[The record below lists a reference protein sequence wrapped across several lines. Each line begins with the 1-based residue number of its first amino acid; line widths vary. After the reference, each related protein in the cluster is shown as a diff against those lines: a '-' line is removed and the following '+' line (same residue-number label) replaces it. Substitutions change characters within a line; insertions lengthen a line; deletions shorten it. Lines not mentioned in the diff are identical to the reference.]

1 MKHFYSL
8 LFFAATALTTQA
20 AETIYECPL
29 NTQEQA
35 DEWTVINSNNDS
47 NDQGVEYTWA
57 FDKYFGVMGC
67 STVNPD
73 MAADDWLISPAIDVE
88 EGMYMLTFEFRG
100 SSSGEK
106 MDVFYGETPTASGMD
121 NLLLDLNSEEGSFI
135 TQTKMFSINESGKI
149 HIGFHAKSDAWSYQ
163 VAIRNVKLATS
174 EGKDLQAVEVN
185 TAKSGYNL
193 GTAPVK
199 LTIYNNGAADASNFQ
214 VAYKINDNA
223 AVTESVTATVK
234 AGDTYEHTFAQQADF
249 SATGSY
255 AIKAWTALE
264 GDELPGNDNCE
275 TSLQHCDI
283 SEVPYSTSFEAGEN
297 IADIIFLD
305 LNDDPADEENGE
317 WGIVKDDGWF
327 SNFARTGENSLCYFY
342 SSDHPGDDWA
352 FMPAMHLTPGYYAV
366 KFWYSG
372 MDGYPEK
379 MKLSYGELAEGQQT
393 PTPESMTQVVVDYP
407 EVANSTYTESANVI
421 HIEKEGDY
429 IFGFYCYSDAS
440 QNILAVDDFSVT
452 SIENEESD
460 LSVSLVSPTADY
472 FVKGSSSSQIAYS
485 VVNNGIETM
494 TSTTVNVT
502 IDGETVATDEIETIA
517 AQETKQFITPDVLS
531 DIATG
536 MHTLR
541 IELSNSDDQVASNNV
556 AELTF
561 KVVENAVVIYDF
573 ETDEELDYGEKPAL
587 PEGFIFKVEDS
598 GTVNSGISD
607 EFPNNEAWNYIEI
620 NTHELYGDWMFGA
633 ASWLDGTER
642 ADRWCIFPKVKVT
655 GENADAVWASNSADP
670 DFPET
675 YEVLVSST
683 GTETA
688 DFEKLLTV
696 ENDANQPGLHG
707 VDLSKYDGKEIY
719 LAIRLVTADGY
730 FLTID
735 NVGFYGNVSLAQGGI
750 SSIAD
755 NNWKVTV
762 SSEELTCTADNVS
775 NIAVYDMSGRF
786 VAGSDTET
794 VNISG
799 LQKGIYIASI
809 TADGS
814 TLQYKFA
821 K

>member
-1 MKHFYSL
+1 MKLFYTI
-8 LFFAATALTTQA
+8 LFLTASAITAQ
-20 AETIYECPL
+20 AETVFESPL
-29 NTQEQA
+29 STKEQA
-35 DEWTVINSNNDS
+35 DDWTVVNSNNDGDS
-47 NDQGVEYTWA
+47 YTWK
-57 FDKYFGVMGC
+57 FDDYFGIMGC
-67 STVNPD
+67 STTNPD
-73 MAADDWLISPAIDVE
+73 LAADDWLISPAITVE
-88 EGMYMLTFEFRG
+88 QGMYMLTFEYRG
-100 SSSGEK
+100 STDGDK
-106 MDVFYGETPTASGMD
+106 LDVFYGNAPTAEAMD
-121 NLLLDLNSEEGSFI
+121 NMLLDLGTTSGNFV
-135 TQTKMFSINESGKI
+135 TYTKMFTVGSAGEI
-149 HIGFHAKSDAWSYQ
+149 HLGFHAKSDAWSYQ
-163 VAIRNVKLATS
+163 VAIRNVKLSTS
-174 EGKDLQAVEVN
+174 EGKDLQAVEVS
-185 TAKSGYNL
+185 TSTSGYNL

-199 LTIYNNGAADASNFQ
+199 LTIYNNGVADASNFQ
-214 VAYKINDNA
+214 VGYQINKNE
-223 AVTESVTATVK
+223 AVTETVAATVK
-234 AGDTYEHTFAQQADF
+234 AGESYEYTFTTQADL
-249 SATGSY
+249 SQPGTY
-255 AIKAWTALE
+255 DIKAWTALE
-264 GDELPGNDNCE
+264 GDELANNNECS
-275 TSLQHCDI
+275 TSVQHCKI
-283 SEVPYSTSFEAGEN
+283 SAVPYSTSFEPEDN
-297 IADIIFLD
+297 TADIIFLD
-305 LNDDPADEENGE
+305 LNEDPADDKNGD
-317 WGIVKDDGWF
+317 WGINTDDGWF
-327 SNFARTGENSLCYFY
+327 SNFARTGSNSLCYFY
-342 SSDHPGDDWA
+342 SKNHPGDDWA
-352 FMPAMHLTPGYYAV
+352 FMPAVHMTPGYYAV

-372 MDGYPEK
+372 MDGYAEK
-379 MKLSYGELAEGQQT
+379 MKLYYGELTEGQQS
-393 PTPESMTQVVVDYP
+393 PTPESMTQTVVDLPNIDTSSY
-407 EVANSTYTESANVI
+407 VESANVI

-429 IFGFYCYSDAS
+429 IFGFYCYSDAN
-440 QNILAVDDFSVT
+440 QNTLAVDDFSIT
-452 SIENEESD
+452 PIENIESD
-460 LSVSLVSPTADY
+460 LAVSLIFPTTDY
-472 FVKGSSSSQIAYS
+472 LIKGTSSTQIAFS
-485 VVNNGIETM
+485 ITNNGIEAMENTAI
-494 TSTTVNVT
+494 TVS
-502 IDGETVATDEIETIA
+502 IDGNQVSTDNIATIA
-517 AQETKQFITPDVLS
+517 AQETKQFLTPEVLADLES
-531 DIATG
+531 G
-536 MHTLR
+536 NHTLKVE
-541 IELSNSDDQVASNNV
+541 IINAGDQVASNN
-556 AELTF
+556 AADLEF
-561 KVVENAVVIYDF
+561 KLVENATVIYDF
-573 ETDEELDYGEKPAL
+573 ETDEELEYGEKPAL
-587 PEGFIFKVEDS
+587 PEGFIFKTEDG

>member
-1 MKHFYSL
+1 MKLFYTI
-8 LFFAATALTTQA
+8 LFLTASAITAQ
-20 AETIYECPL
+20 AETVFESPL
-29 NTQEQA
+29 STKEQA
-35 DEWTVINSNNDS
+35 DDWTVVNSNNDGDS
-47 NDQGVEYTWA
+47 YTWK
-57 FDKYFGVMGC
+57 FDDYFGIMGC
-67 STVNPD
+67 STTNPD
-73 MAADDWLISPAIDVE
+73 LAADDWLISPAITVE
-88 EGMYMLTFEFRG
+88 QGMYMLTFEYRG
-100 SSSGEK
+100 STDGDK
-106 MDVFYGETPTASGMD
+106 LDVFYGNAPTAEAMD
-121 NLLLDLNSEEGSFI
+121 NMLLDLGTTSGNFV
-135 TQTKMFSINESGKI
+135 TYTKMFTVGSAGEI
-149 HIGFHAKSDAWSYQ
+149 HLGFHAKSDAWSYQ
-163 VAIRNVKLATS
+163 VAIRNVKLSTS
-174 EGKDLQAVEVN
+174 EGKDLQAVEVS
-185 TAKSGYNL
+185 TSTSGYNL

-199 LTIYNNGAADASNFQ
+199 LTIYNNGVADASNFQ
-214 VAYKINDNA
+214 VGYQINKNE
-223 AVTESVTATVK
+223 AVTETVAATVK
-234 AGDTYEHTFAQQADF
+234 AGESYEYTFTTQADL
-249 SATGSY
+249 SQPGTY
-255 AIKAWTALE
+255 DIKAWTALE
-264 GDELPGNDNCE
+264 GDELANNNECS
-275 TSLQHCDI
+275 TSVQHCKI
-283 SEVPYSTSFEAGEN
+283 SAVPYSTSFEPEDN
-297 IADIIFLD
+297 TADIIFLD
-305 LNDDPADEENGE
+305 LNEDPADDKNGD
-317 WGIVKDDGWF
+317 WGINTDDGWF
-327 SNFARTGENSLCYFY
+327 SNFARTGSNSLCYFY
-342 SSDHPGDDWA
+342 SKNHPGDDWA
-352 FMPAMHLTPGYYAV
+352 FMPAVHMTPGYYAV

-372 MDGYPEK
+372 MDRYAEK
-379 MKLSYGELAEGQQT
+379 MKLYYGELTEGQQS
-393 PTPESMTQVVVDYP
+393 PTPESMTQTVVDLPNIDTSSY
-407 EVANSTYTESANVI
+407 VESANVI

-429 IFGFYCYSDAS
+429 IFGFYCYSDAN
-440 QNILAVDDFSVT
+440 QNTLAVDDFSIT
-452 SIENEESD
+452 PIENIESD
-460 LSVSLVSPTADY
+460 LAVSLIFPTTDY
-472 FVKGSSSSQIAYS
+472 LIKGTSSTQIAFS
-485 VVNNGIETM
+485 ITNNGIEAMENTAI
-494 TSTTVNVT
+494 TVS
-502 IDGETVATDEIETIA
+502 IDGNQVSTDNIATIA
-517 AQETKQFITPDVLS
+517 AQETKQFLTPEVLADLES
-531 DIATG
+531 G
-536 MHTLR
+536 NHTLKVE
-541 IELSNSDDQVASNNV
+541 IINAGDQVASNN
-556 AELTF
+556 AADLEF
-561 KVVENAVVIYDF
+561 KLVENATVIYDF
-573 ETDEELDYGEKPAL
+573 ETDEELEYGEKPAL
-587 PEGFIFKVEDS
+587 PEGFIFKTEDG
-598 GTVNSGISD
+598 GTVNSALSSD
-607 EFPNNEAWNYIEI
+607 FPNNEAWNYIAI

-633 ASWLDGTER
+633 ASWLDGAEQ

>member
-1 MKHFYSL
+1 MKLFYTI
-8 LFFAATALTTQA
+8 LFLTASAITAQ
-20 AETIYECPL
+20 AETVFESPL
-29 NTQEQA
+29 STKEQA
-35 DEWTVINSNNDS
+35 DDWTVVNSNNDGDS
-47 NDQGVEYTWA
+47 YTWK
-57 FDKYFGVMGC
+57 FDDYFGIMGC
-67 STVNPD
+67 STTNPD
-73 MAADDWLISPAIDVE
+73 LAADDWLISPAITVE
-88 EGMYMLTFEFRG
+88 QGMYMLTFEYRG
-100 SSSGEK
+100 STDGDK
-106 MDVFYGETPTASGMD
+106 LDVFYGNAPTAEAMD
-121 NLLLDLNSEEGSFI
+121 NMLLDLGTTSGNFV
-135 TQTKMFSINESGKI
+135 TYTKMFTVGSAGEI
-149 HIGFHAKSDAWSYQ
+149 HLGFHAKSDAWSYQ

-352 FMPAMHLTPGYYAV
+352 FMPALHITPGYYSV

-372 MDGYPEK
+372 MQGYPEK
-379 MKLSYGELAEGQQT
+379 MKLCYGELLPGQQA
-393 PTPESMTQVVVDYP
+393 PTPESMTQTVVDYT
-407 EVANSTYTESANVI
+407 EVENETYAESANVI
-421 HIEKEGDY
+421 HIEKEGNY
-429 IFGFYCYSDAS
+429 IFGFFCYSEAN
-440 QNILAVDDFSVT
+440 QNTLAVDDFSVT
-452 SIENEESD
+452 PIENTESD
-460 LSVSLVSPTADY
+460 LAVSLISPTSDY
-472 FVKGSSSSQIAYS
+472 VVRGMSSDQIAYS
-485 VVNNGIETM
+485 VVNNGIEAIAA
-494 TSTTVNVT
+494 TSINIT
-502 IDGETVATDEIETIA
+502 IDGNSVATSSIETIA
-517 AQETKQFITPDVLS
+517 AQETKQFITPEVLAGIS
-531 DIATG
+531 AG
-536 MHTLR
+536 NHTLK
-541 IELSNSDDQVASNNV
+541 IELVNSSDQVASNNV
-556 AELTF
+556 AELSF
-561 KVVENAVVIYDF
+561 KLVEDATVIYDF
-573 ETDEELDYGEKPAL
+573 ETDEELEYGEKPAL
-587 PEGFIFKVEDS
+587 PEGFIFKTEDG
-598 GTVNSGISD
+598 GTVNSALSSD
-607 EFPNNEAWNYIEI
+607 FPNNEAWNYIAI

>member
-1 MKHFYSL
+1 MKLFYTI
-8 LFFAATALTTQA
+8 LFLTASAITAQ
-20 AETIYECPL
+20 AETVFESPL
-29 NTQEQA
+29 STKEQA
-35 DEWTVINSNNDS
+35 DDWTVVNSNNDGDS
-47 NDQGVEYTWA
+47 YTWK
-57 FDKYFGVMGC
+57 FDDYFGIMGC
-67 STVNPD
+67 STTNPD
-73 MAADDWLISPAIDVE
+73 LAADDWLISPAITVE
-88 EGMYMLTFEFRG
+88 QGMYMLTFEYRG
-100 SSSGEK
+100 STDGDK
-106 MDVFYGETPTASGMD
+106 LDVFYGNAPTAEAMD
-121 NLLLDLNSEEGSFI
+121 NMLLDLGTTSGNFV
-135 TQTKMFSINESGKI
+135 TYTKMFTVGSAGEI
-149 HIGFHAKSDAWSYQ
+149 HLGFHAKSDAWSYQ
-163 VAIRNVKLATS
+163 VAIRNVKLSTS
-174 EGKDLQAVEVN
+174 EGKDLQAVEVS
-185 TAKSGYNL
+185 TSTSGYNL

-199 LTIYNNGAADASNFQ
+199 LTIYNNGVADASNFQ
-214 VAYKINDNA
+214 VGYQINKNE
-223 AVTESVTATVK
+223 AVTETVAATVK
-234 AGDTYEHTFAQQADF
+234 AGESYEYTFSTQADF
-249 SATGSY
+249 STAGSY
-255 AIKAWTALE
+255 TVRAWTAID
-264 GDELPGNDNCE
+264 GDELTGNDECSTE
-275 TSLQHCDI
+275 LRHCTI
-283 SEVPYSTSFEAGEN
+283 STAPYSTSFESGEN
-297 IADIIFLD
+297 IDDIIFLD

-317 WGIVKDDGWF
+317 WTINTDSFF
-327 SNFARTGENSLCYFY
+327 SSYSHTGTNSLCYFY
-342 SSDHPGDDWA
+342 SNDNSGDDWA
-352 FMPAMHLTPGYYAV
+352 FMPAIHITPGYYSV
-366 KFWYSG
+366 KFWLAG
-372 MDGYPEK
+372 EDGRSERL
-379 MKLSYGELAEGQQT
+379 KLCYGELESGVQS
-393 PTPESMTQVVVDYP
+393 PTEEMMANTVVDWNLVDFTEYR
-407 EVANSTYTESANVI
+407 ESANVV
-421 HIEKEGDY
+421 HIETEGDY
-429 IFGFYCYSDAS
+429 IFGFYCYSDPD
-440 QNILAVDDFSVT
+440 QNVLTVDDFSIT
-452 SIENEESD
+452 PIDNIESD
-460 LSVSLVSPTADY
+460 LSISLISPTTDY
-472 FVKGSSSSQIAYS
+472 LVKGTSPSQIAYS
-485 VVNNGIETM
+485 ITNNGIEAMENTAI
-494 TSTTVNVT
+494 TVS
-502 IDGETVATDEIETIA
+502 IDGNQVATDNIAAIA
-517 AQETKQFITPDVLS
+517 AQETKQFITPEVLADVS
-531 DIATG
+531 AG
-536 MHTLR
+536 NHTLK
-541 IELSNSDDQVASNNV
+541 IELVNSDDQVASNNV
-556 AELTF
+556 AELSF
-561 KVVENAVVIYDF
+561 KLVEDATIIYDF
-573 ETDEELDYGEKPAL
+573 ETDEELEYGEKPAL
-587 PEGFIFKVEDS
+587 PEGFIFKAEDG

>member
-1 MKHFYSL
+1 MKLFYTI
-8 LFFAATALTTQA
+8 LFLTASAITAQ
-20 AETIYECPL
+20 AETVFESPL
-29 NTQEQA
+29 STKEQA
-35 DEWTVINSNNDS
+35 DDWTVVNSNNDGDS
-47 NDQGVEYTWA
+47 YTWK
-57 FDKYFGVMGC
+57 FDDYFGIMGC
-67 STVNPD
+67 STTNPD
-73 MAADDWLISPAIDVE
+73 LAADDWLISPAITVE
-88 EGMYMLTFEFRG
+88 QGMYMLTFEYRG
-100 SSSGEK
+100 STDGDK
-106 MDVFYGETPTASGMD
+106 LDVFYGNAPTAEAMD
-121 NLLLDLNSEEGSFI
+121 NMLLDLGTTSGNFV
-135 TQTKMFSINESGKI
+135 TYTKMFTVGSAGEI
-149 HIGFHAKSDAWSYQ
+149 HLGFHAKSDAWSYQ
-163 VAIRNVKLATS
+163 VAIRNVKLSTS
-174 EGKDLQAVEVN
+174 EGKDLQAVEVS
-185 TAKSGYNL
+185 TSTSGYNL

-199 LTIYNNGAADASNFQ
+199 LTIYNNGVADASNFQ
-214 VAYKINDNA
+214 VGYQINKNE
-223 AVTESVTATVK
+223 AVTETVAATVK
-234 AGDTYEHTFAQQADF
+234 AGESYEYTFTTQADL
-249 SATGSY
+249 SQPGTY
-255 AIKAWTALE
+255 DIKAWTALE
-264 GDELPGNDNCE
+264 GDELANNNECS
-275 TSLQHCDI
+275 TSVQHCKI
-283 SEVPYSTSFEAGEN
+283 SAVPYSTSFEPEDN
-297 IADIIFLD
+297 TADIIFLD
-305 LNDDPADEENGE
+305 LNEDPADDKNGD
-317 WGIVKDDGWF
+317 WGINTDDGWF
-327 SNFARTGENSLCYFY
+327 SNFARTGSNSLCYFY
-342 SSDHPGDDWA
+342 SKNHPGDDWA
-352 FMPAMHLTPGYYAV
+352 FMPAVHMTPGYYAV

-372 MDGYPEK
+372 MDRYAEK
-379 MKLSYGELAEGQQT
+379 MKLYYGELTEGQQS
-393 PTPESMTQVVVDYP
+393 PTPESMTQTVVDLPNIDTSSY
-407 EVANSTYTESANVI
+407 VESANVI

-429 IFGFYCYSDAS
+429 IFGFYCYSDAN
-440 QNILAVDDFSVT
+440 QNTLAVDDFSIT
-452 SIENEESD
+452 PIENIESD
-460 LSVSLVSPTADY
+460 LAVSLIFPTTDY
-472 FVKGSSSSQIAYS
+472 LIKGTSSTQIAFS
-485 VVNNGIETM
+485 ITNNGIEAMENTAI
-494 TSTTVNVT
+494 TVS
-502 IDGETVATDEIETIA
+502 IDGNQVNTDNIATIA
-517 AQETKQFITPDVLS
+517 AQETKQFLTPEVLADLES
-531 DIATG
+531 G
-536 MHTLR
+536 NHTLKVE
-541 IELSNSDDQVASNNV
+541 IINAGDQVASNN
-556 AELTF
+556 AADLEF
-561 KVVENAVVIYDF
+561 KLVENATVIYDF
-573 ETDEELDYGEKPAL
+573 ETDEELEYGEKPAL
-587 PEGFIFKVEDS
+587 PEGFIFKTEDG
-598 GTVNSGISD
+598 GTVNSALSSD
-607 EFPNNEAWNYIEI
+607 FPNNEAWNYIAI

>member
-1 MKHFYSL
+1 MKLFYTI
-8 LFFAATALTTQA
+8 LFLTASAITAQ
-20 AETIYECPL
+20 AETVFESPL
-29 NTQEQA
+29 STKEQA
-35 DEWTVINSNNDS
+35 DDWTVVNSNNDGDS
-47 NDQGVEYTWA
+47 YTWK
-57 FDKYFGVMGC
+57 FDDYFGIMGC
-67 STVNPD
+67 STTNPD
-73 MAADDWLISPAIDVE
+73 LAADDWLISPAITVE
-88 EGMYMLTFEFRG
+88 QGMYMLTFEYRG
-100 SSSGEK
+100 STDGDK
-106 MDVFYGETPTASGMD
+106 LDVFYGNAPTAEAMD
-121 NLLLDLNSEEGSFI
+121 NMLLDLGTTSGNFV
-135 TQTKMFSINESGKI
+135 TYTKMFTVGSAGEI
-149 HIGFHAKSDAWSYQ
+149 HLGFHAKSDAWSYQ
-163 VAIRNVKLATS
+163 VAIRNVKLSTS
-174 EGKDLQAVEVN
+174 EGKDLQAVEVS
-185 TAKSGYNL
+185 TSTSGYNL

-199 LTIYNNGAADASNFQ
+199 LTIYNNGVADASNFQ
-214 VAYKINDNA
+214 VGYQINKNE
-223 AVTESVTATVK
+223 AVTETVAATVK
-234 AGDTYEHTFAQQADF
+234 AGESYEYTFTTQADL
-249 SATGSY
+249 SQPGTY
-255 AIKAWTALE
+255 DIKAWTALE
-264 GDELPGNDNCE
+264 GDELANNNECS
-275 TSLQHCDI
+275 TSVQHCKI
-283 SEVPYSTSFEAGEN
+283 SAVPYSTSFEPEDN
-297 IADIIFLD
+297 TADIIFLD
-305 LNDDPADEENGE
+305 LNEDPADDKNGD
-317 WGIVKDDGWF
+317 WGITTDDGWF
-327 SNFARTGENSLCYFY
+327 SNFARTGSNSLCYFY
-342 SSDHPGDDWA
+342 SKNHPGDDWA
-352 FMPAMHLTPGYYAV
+352 FMPAVHMTPGYYAV

-372 MDGYPEK
+372 MDGYAEK
-379 MKLSYGELAEGQQT
+379 MKLYYGELTEGQQS
-393 PTPESMTQVVVDYP
+393 PTPESMTQTVVDLPNIDTSSY
-407 EVANSTYTESANVI
+407 VESANVI

-429 IFGFYCYSDAS
+429 IFGFYCYSDAN
-440 QNILAVDDFSVT
+440 QNTLAVDDFSIT
-452 SIENEESD
+452 PIENIESD
-460 LSVSLVSPTADY
+460 LAVSLIFPTTDY
-472 FVKGSSSSQIAYS
+472 LIKGTSSTQIAFS
-485 VVNNGIETM
+485 ITNNGIEAMENTAI
-494 TSTTVNVT
+494 TVS
-502 IDGETVATDEIETIA
+502 IDGNQVSTDNIATIA
-517 AQETKQFITPDVLS
+517 AQETKQFLTPEVLADLES
-531 DIATG
+531 G
-536 MHTLR
+536 NHTLKVE
-541 IELSNSDDQVASNNV
+541 IINAGDQVASNN
-556 AELTF
+556 AADLEF
-561 KVVENAVVIYDF
+561 KLVENATVIYDF
-573 ETDEELDYGEKPAL
+573 ETDEELEYGEKPAL
-587 PEGFIFKVEDS
+587 PEGFIFKTEDG
-598 GTVNSGISD
+598 GTVNSALSSD
-607 EFPNNEAWNYIEI
+607 FPNNEAWNYIAI

-750 SSIAD
+750 SNIAD

>member
-1 MKHFYSL
+1 MKLFYTI
-8 LFFAATALTTQA
+8 LFLTASAITAQ
-20 AETIYECPL
+20 AETVFESPL
-29 NTQEQA
+29 STKEQA
-35 DEWTVINSNNDS
+35 DDWTVVNSNNDGDS
-47 NDQGVEYTWA
+47 YTWK
-57 FDKYFGVMGC
+57 FDDYFGIMGC
-67 STVNPD
+67 STTNPD
-73 MAADDWLISPAIDVE
+73 LAADDWLISPAITVE
-88 EGMYMLTFEFRG
+88 QGMYMLTFEYRG
-100 SSSGEK
+100 STDGDK
-106 MDVFYGETPTASGMD
+106 LDVFYGNAPTAEAMD
-121 NLLLDLNSEEGSFI
+121 NMLLDLGTTSGNFV
-135 TQTKMFSINESGKI
+135 TYTKMFTVGSAGEI
-149 HIGFHAKSDAWSYQ
+149 HLGFHAKSDAWSYQ
-163 VAIRNVKLATS
+163 VAIRNVKLSTS
-174 EGKDLQAVEVN
+174 EGKDLQAVEVS
-185 TAKSGYNL
+185 TSTSGYNL

-199 LTIYNNGAADASNFQ
+199 LTIYNNGVADASNFQ
-214 VAYKINDNA
+214 VGYQINKNE
-223 AVTESVTATVK
+223 AVTETVAATVK
-234 AGDTYEHTFAQQADF
+234 AGESYEYTFTTQADL
-249 SATGSY
+249 SQPGTY
-255 AIKAWTALE
+255 DIKAWTALE
-264 GDELPGNDNCE
+264 GDELANNNECS
-275 TSLQHCDI
+275 TSVQHCKI
-283 SEVPYSTSFEAGEN
+283 SAVPYSTSFEPEDN
-297 IADIIFLD
+297 TADIIFLD
-305 LNDDPADEENGE
+305 LNEDPADDKNGD
-317 WGIVKDDGWF
+317 WGITTDDGWF
-327 SNFARTGENSLCYFY
+327 SNFARTGSNSLCYFY
-342 SSDHPGDDWA
+342 SKNHPGDDWA
-352 FMPAMHLTPGYYAV
+352 FMPAVHMTPGYYAV

-379 MKLSYGELAEGQQT
+379 MKLYYGELTEGQQS
-393 PTPESMTQVVVDYP
+393 PTPESMTHTVVDLPNIDTSSY
-407 EVANSTYTESANVI
+407 VESANVI

-429 IFGFYCYSDAS
+429 IFGFYCYSDAN
-440 QNILAVDDFSVT
+440 QNTLAVDDFSIT
-452 SIENEESD
+452 PIENIESD
-460 LSVSLVSPTADY
+460 LAVSLIFPTTDY
-472 FVKGSSSSQIAYS
+472 LIKGTSSTQIAFS
-485 VVNNGIETM
+485 ITNNGIEAMENTAI
-494 TSTTVNVT
+494 TVS
-502 IDGETVATDEIETIA
+502 IDGNQVSTDNIATIA
-517 AQETKQFITPDVLS
+517 AQETKQFLTPEVLADLES
-531 DIATG
+531 G
-536 MHTLR
+536 NHTLKVE
-541 IELSNSDDQVASNNV
+541 IINAGDQVASNN
-556 AELTF
+556 AADLEF
-561 KVVENAVVIYDF
+561 KLVENATVIYDF
-573 ETDEELDYGEKPAL
+573 ETDEELEYGEKPAL
-587 PEGFIFKVEDS
+587 PEGFIFKTEDG
-598 GTVNSGISD
+598 GTVNSALSSD
-607 EFPNNEAWNYIEI
+607 FPNNEAWNYIAI

>member
-35 DEWTVINSNNDS
+35 DEWTVINSNNDR

-57 FDKYFGVMGC
+57 FDTYFGIMGC
-67 STVNPD
+67 STTNPD

-88 EGMYMLTFEFRG
+88 EGMYMLTFDYRG
-100 SSSGEK
+100 SSGDK
-106 MDVFYGETPTASGMD
+106 MDVFYGYGATAEDMEYI
-121 NLLLDLNSEEGSFI
+121 LLDLPSTNGNFATCS
-135 TQTKMFSINESGKI
+135 KMFTVKGGGKI
-149 HIGFHAKSDAWSYQ
+149 HLGFHAKSDPWSYQ
-163 VAIRNVKLATS
+163 VAIRNIKLATS
-174 EGKDLQAVEVN
+174 EGKDLIAVSVE

-193 GTAPVK
+193 GEAPVK
-199 LTIYNNGAADASNFQ
+199 LTICNNGEADASNFQ
-214 VAYKINDNA
+214 VGYQINENE
-223 AVTESVTATVK
+223 AVTETVSQTVK
-234 AGDTYEHTFAQQADF
+234 PGETFEYTFSAQADF
-249 SATGSY
+249 STTGSY
-255 AIKAWTALE
+255 KIKAWTALD
-264 GDELPGNDNCE
+264 GDELTGNDECSTE
-275 TSLQHCDI
+275 LRHCTI
-283 SEVPYSTSFEAGEN
+283 STAPYSTSFESGEN
-297 IADIIFLD
+297 IDDIIFLD

-317 WGIVKDDGWF
+317 WTINTDSFF
-327 SNFARTGENSLCYFY
+327 SSYSHTGTNSLCYFY
-342 SSDHPGDDWA
+342 SNDNSGDDWA
-352 FMPAMHLTPGYYAV
+352 FMPAIHITPGYYSV
-366 KFWYSG
+366 KFWLAG
-372 MDGYPEK
+372 EDGRSERL
-379 MKLSYGELAEGQQT
+379 KLCYGELESGVQS
-393 PTPESMTQVVVDYP
+393 PTEEMMANTVVDWNLVDFTEYR
-407 EVANSTYTESANVI
+407 ESANVV
-421 HIEKEGDY
+421 HIETEGDY
-429 IFGFYCYSDAS
+429 IFGFYCYSDPD
-440 QNILAVDDFSVT
+440 QNVLTVDDFSIT
-452 SIENEESD
+452 PIDNIESD
-460 LSVSLVSPTADY
+460 LSISLISPTTDY
-472 FVKGSSSSQIAYS
+472 LVKGTSPSQIAYS
-485 VVNNGIETM
+485 ITNNGIEAMENTAI
-494 TSTTVNVT
+494 TVS
-502 IDGETVATDEIETIA
+502 IDGNQVATDNIAAIA
-517 AQETKQFITPDVLS
+517 AQETKQFITPEVLADVS
-531 DIATG
+531 AG
-536 MHTLR
+536 NHTLK
-541 IELSNSDDQVASNNV
+541 IELVNSDDQVASNNV
-556 AELTF
+556 AELSF
-561 KVVENAVVIYDF
+561 KLVEDATIIYDF
-573 ETDEELDYGEKPAL
+573 ETDEELEYGEKPAL
-587 PEGFIFKVEDS
+587 PEGFIFKAEDG

>member
-1 MKHFYSL
+1 MKLFYTI
-8 LFFAATALTTQA
+8 LFLTASAITAQ
-20 AETIYECPL
+20 AETVFESPL
-29 NTQEQA
+29 STKEQA
-35 DEWTVINSNNDS
+35 DDWTVVNSNNDGDS
-47 NDQGVEYTWA
+47 YTWK
-57 FDKYFGVMGC
+57 FDDYFGIMGC
-67 STVNPD
+67 STTNPD
-73 MAADDWLISPAIDVE
+73 LAADDWLISPAITVE
-88 EGMYMLTFEFRG
+88 QGMYMLTFEYRG
-100 SSSGEK
+100 STDGDK
-106 MDVFYGETPTASGMD
+106 LDVFYGNAPTAEAMD
-121 NLLLDLNSEEGSFI
+121 NMLLDLGTTSGNFV
-135 TQTKMFSINESGKI
+135 TYTKMFTVGSAGEI
-149 HIGFHAKSDAWSYQ
+149 HLGFHAKSDAWSYQ
-163 VAIRNVKLATS
+163 VAIRNVKLSTS
-174 EGKDLQAVEVN
+174 EGKDLQAVEVS
-185 TAKSGYNL
+185 TSTSGYNL

-199 LTIYNNGAADASNFQ
+199 LTIYNNGVADASNFQ
-214 VAYKINDNA
+214 VGYQINKNE
-223 AVTESVTATVK
+223 AVTETVAATVK
-234 AGDTYEHTFAQQADF
+234 AGESYEYTFSTQADF
-249 SATGSY
+249 STAGSY
-255 AIKAWTALE
+255 TVRAWTAID
-264 GDELPGNDNCE
+264 GDELTNNDECS
-275 TSLQHCDI
+275 TSLQHCSI
-283 SEVPYSTSFEAGEN
+283 SVVPYSSSFEQDEN
-297 IADIIFLD
+297 IADIIYLD
-305 LNDDPADEENGE
+305 LNEDPEDEENGD
-317 WGIVKDDGWF
+317 WGVTTDDGWF
-327 SNFARTGENSLCYFY
+327 SSFARTGNNSLCYFY
-342 SSDHPGDDWA
+342 SSNHPGNDWA

-429 IFGFYCYSDAS
+429 IFGFYCYSDAN

-561 KVVENAVVIYDF
+561 KVVENAVLIYDF

-607 EFPNNEAWNYIEI
+607 EFPNNEAWNYIAI
-620 NTHELYGDWMFGA
+620 NTHELYGDWMLGA
-633 ASWLDGTER
+633 ASWLDGAEH
-642 ADRWCIFPKVKVT
+642 ADRWCIFPKVRIT
-655 GENADAVWASNSADP
+655 GENADAVWVSNSADP
-670 DFPET
+670 GFPET
-675 YEVLVSST
+675 YEVLVSTT

-688 DFEKLLTV
+688 DFEKVLTV
-696 ENDANQPGLHG
+696 EKDASQPTLHG
-707 VDLSKYDGKEIY
+707 VDLGKYNGKEIY
-719 LAIRLVTADGY
+719 LAIRLVTADGF

-750 SSIAD
+750 SDIENS
-755 NNWKVTV
+755 NWKVTV
-762 SSEELTCTADNVS
+762 NGEELTCTAGNVS
-775 NIAVYDMSGRF
+775 NIAIYDMSGRL

-799 LQKGIYIASI
+799 LQKGIYIATI
-809 TADGS
+809 TADGR

>member
-1 MKHFYSL
+1 MKLFSTFL
-8 LFFAATALTTQA
+8 LAAATAVTAQA
-20 AETIYECPL
+20 AETVFECPL

-35 DEWTVINSNNDS
+35 DQWTVIDNNHD
-47 NDQGVEYTWA
+47 DYTWE
-57 FDKYFGVMGC
+57 FDDYLETMGC
-67 STVNPD
+67 STTNPD
-73 MAADDWLISPAIDVE
+73 MGADDWLISPEINVE
-88 EGMYMLTFEFRG
+88 AGMYMLAFEYRG
-100 SSSGEK
+100 SSGDK
-106 MDVFYGETPTASGMD
+106 MDVFYGNGQTIEDMD
-121 NLLLDLNSEEGSFI
+121 NLLLDLPSTDGDFI
-135 TQTKMFSINESGKI
+135 TYTKMFTVAEDGKI
-149 HIGFHAKSDAWSYQ
+149 YLGFHAKSDAWSYQ
-163 VAIRNVKLATS
+163 VTLRNVKLTTS
-174 EGKDLQAVEVN
+174 EGKDLQAMSVSSI
-185 TAKSGYNL
+185 KSGYNL
-193 GTAPVK
+193 GSAPVK
-199 LTIYNNGAADASNFQ
+199 LSIYNNGVADVSNFQ
-214 VAYKINDNA
+214 VAYQINENP
-223 AVTESVTATVK
+223 AVTETVNATIK
-234 AGDTYEHTFAQQADF
+234 AGESYEYTFSTQADF
-249 SATGSY
+249 TQPGTY
-255 AIKAWTALE
+255 DIKAWTALE
-264 GDELPGNDNCE
+264 GDELANNNECS
-275 TSLQHCDI
+275 TSVQHCKI
-283 SEVPYSTSFEAGEN
+283 SAVPYSTSFEPEDN
-297 IADIIFLD
+297 TADIIFLD
-305 LNDDPADEENGE
+305 LNEDPADDKNGD
-317 WGIVKDDGWF
+317 WGITTDDGWF
-327 SNFARTGENSLCYFY
+327 SNFARTGSNSLCYFY
-342 SSDHPGDDWA
+342 SKNHPGDDWA
-352 FMPAMHLTPGYYAV
+352 FMPAVHMTPGYYAV

-379 MKLSYGELAEGQQT
+379 MKLYYGELTEGQQS
-393 PTPESMTQVVVDYP
+393 PTPESMTHTVVDLPNIDTSSY
-407 EVANSTYTESANVI
+407 VESANVI

-429 IFGFYCYSDAS
+429 IFGFYCYSDAN
-440 QNILAVDDFSVT
+440 QNTLAVDDFSIT
-452 SIENEESD
+452 PIENIESD
-460 LSVSLVSPTADY
+460 LAVSLIFPTTDY
-472 FVKGSSSSQIAYS
+472 LIKGTSSTQIAFS
-485 VVNNGIETM
+485 ITNNGIEAMENTAI
-494 TSTTVNVT
+494 TVS
-502 IDGETVATDEIETIA
+502 IDGNQVSTDNIATIA
-517 AQETKQFITPDVLS
+517 AQETKQFLTPEVLADLES
-531 DIATG
+531 G
-536 MHTLR
+536 NHTLKVE
-541 IELSNSDDQVASNNV
+541 IINAGDQVASNN
-556 AELTF
+556 AADLEF
-561 KVVENAVVIYDF
+561 KLVENATVIYDF
-573 ETDEELDYGEKPAL
+573 ETDEELEYGEKPAL
-587 PEGFIFKVEDS
+587 PEGFIFKTEDG
-598 GTVNSGISD
+598 GTVNSALSSD
-607 EFPNNEAWNYIEI
+607 FPNNEAWNYIAI

-633 ASWLDGTER
+633 ASWLDGAEQ

>member
-1 MKHFYSL
+1 MKLFYTI
-8 LFFAATALTTQA
+8 LFLTASAITAQ
-20 AETIYECPL
+20 AETVFESPL
-29 NTQEQA
+29 STKEQA
-35 DEWTVINSNNDS
+35 DDWTVVNSNNDGDS
-47 NDQGVEYTWA
+47 YTWK
-57 FDKYFGVMGC
+57 FDDYFGIMGC

-163 VAIRNVKLATS
+163 VAIRNVKLSTS
-174 EGKDLQAVEVN
+174 EGKDLQAVEVS
-185 TAKSGYNL
+185 TSTSGYNL

-199 LTIYNNGAADASNFQ
+199 LTIYNNGVADASNFQ
-214 VAYKINDNA
+214 VGYQINKNE
-223 AVTESVTATVK
+223 AVTETVAATVK
-234 AGDTYEHTFAQQADF
+234 AGESYEYTFTTQADL
-249 SATGSY
+249 SQPGTY
-255 AIKAWTALE
+255 DIKAWTALE
-264 GDELPGNDNCE
+264 GDELANNNECS
-275 TSLQHCDI
+275 TSVQHCKI
-283 SEVPYSTSFEAGEN
+283 SAVPYSTSFEPEDN
-297 IADIIFLD
+297 TADIIFLD
-305 LNDDPADEENGE
+305 LNEDPADDKNGD
-317 WGIVKDDGWF
+317 WGITTDDGWF
-327 SNFARTGENSLCYFY
+327 SNFARTGSNSLCYFY
-342 SSDHPGDDWA
+342 SKNHPGDDWA
-352 FMPAMHLTPGYYAV
+352 FMPAVHMTPGYYAV

-372 MDGYPEK
+372 MDRYAEK
-379 MKLSYGELAEGQQT
+379 MKLYYGELTEGQQS
-393 PTPESMTQVVVDYP
+393 PTPESMTQTVVDLPNIDTSSY
-407 EVANSTYTESANVI
+407 VESANVI

-429 IFGFYCYSDAS
+429 IFGFYCYSDAN
-440 QNILAVDDFSVT
+440 QNTLAVDDFSIT
-452 SIENEESD
+452 PIENIESD
-460 LSVSLVSPTADY
+460 LAVSLIFPTTDY
-472 FVKGSSSSQIAYS
+472 LIKGTSSTQIAFS
-485 VVNNGIETM
+485 ITNNGIEAMENTAI
-494 TSTTVNVT
+494 TVS
-502 IDGETVATDEIETIA
+502 IDGNQVSTDNIATIA
-517 AQETKQFITPDVLS
+517 AQETKQFLTPEVLADLES
-531 DIATG
+531 G
-536 MHTLR
+536 NHTLKVE
-541 IELSNSDDQVASNNV
+541 IINAGDQVASNN
-556 AELTF
+556 AADLEF
-561 KVVENAVVIYDF
+561 KLVENATVIYDF
-573 ETDEELDYGEKPAL
+573 ETDEELEYGEKPAL
-587 PEGFIFKVEDS
+587 PEGFIFKTEDG
-598 GTVNSGISD
+598 GTVNSALSSD
-607 EFPNNEAWNYIEI
+607 FPNNEAWNYIAI

>member
-1 MKHFYSL
+1 MKLFYTI
-8 LFFAATALTTQA
+8 LFLTASAITAQ
-20 AETIYECPL
+20 AETVFESPL
-29 NTQEQA
+29 STKEQA
-35 DEWTVINSNNDS
+35 DDWTVVNSNNDGDS
-47 NDQGVEYTWA
+47 YTWK
-57 FDKYFGVMGC
+57 FDDYFGIMGC
-67 STVNPD
+67 STTNPD
-73 MAADDWLISPAIDVE
+73 LAADDWLISPAITVE
-88 EGMYMLTFEFRG
+88 QGMYMLTFEYRG
-100 SSSGEK
+100 STDGDK
-106 MDVFYGETPTASGMD
+106 LDVFYGNAPTAEAMD
-121 NLLLDLNSEEGSFI
+121 NMLLDLGTTSGNFV
-135 TQTKMFSINESGKI
+135 TYTKMFTVGSAGEI
-149 HIGFHAKSDAWSYQ
+149 HLGFHAKSDAWSYQ
-163 VAIRNVKLATS
+163 VAIRNVKLSTS
-174 EGKDLQAVEVN
+174 EGKDLQAVEVS
-185 TAKSGYNL
+185 TSTSGYNL

-199 LTIYNNGAADASNFQ
+199 LTIYNNGVADASNFQ
-214 VAYKINDNA
+214 VGYQINKNE
-223 AVTESVTATVK
+223 AVTETVAATVK
-234 AGDTYEHTFAQQADF
+234 AGESYEYTFTTQADL
-249 SATGSY
+249 SQPGTY
-255 AIKAWTALE
+255 DIKAWTALE
-264 GDELPGNDNCE
+264 GDELANNNECS
-275 TSLQHCDI
+275 TSVQHCKI
-283 SEVPYSTSFEAGEN
+283 SAVPYSTSFEPEDN
-297 IADIIFLD
+297 TADIIFLD
-305 LNDDPADEENGE
+305 LNEDPADDKNGD
-317 WGIVKDDGWF
+317 WGITTDDGWF
-327 SNFARTGENSLCYFY
+327 SNFARTGSNSLCYFY
-342 SSDHPGDDWA
+342 SKNHPGDDWA
-352 FMPAMHLTPGYYAV
+352 FMPAVHMTPGYYAV

-372 MDGYPEK
+372 MDRYAEK
-379 MKLSYGELAEGQQT
+379 MKLYYGELTEGQQS
-393 PTPESMTQVVVDYP
+393 PTPESMTQTVVDLPNIDTSSY
-407 EVANSTYTESANVI
+407 VESANVI

-429 IFGFYCYSDAS
+429 IFGFYCYSDAN
-440 QNILAVDDFSVT
+440 QNTLAVDDFSIT
-452 SIENEESD
+452 PIENIESD
-460 LSVSLVSPTADY
+460 LAVSLIFPTTDY
-472 FVKGSSSSQIAYS
+472 LIKGTSSTQIAFS
-485 VVNNGIETM
+485 ITNNGIEAMENTAI
-494 TSTTVNVT
+494 TVS
-502 IDGETVATDEIETIA
+502 IDGNQVSTDNIATIA
-517 AQETKQFITPDVLS
+517 AQETKQFLTPEVLADLES
-531 DIATG
+531 G
-536 MHTLR
+536 NHTLKVE
-541 IELSNSDDQVASNNV
+541 IINAGDQVASNN
-556 AELTF
+556 AADLEF
-561 KVVENAVVIYDF
+561 KLVENATVIYDF
-573 ETDEELDYGEKPAL
+573 ETDEELEYGEKPAL
-587 PEGFIFKVEDS
+587 PEGFIFKTEDG
-598 GTVNSGISD
+598 GTVNSALSSD
-607 EFPNNEAWNYIEI
+607 FPNNEAWNYIAI

>member
-1 MKHFYSL
+1 MKLFYTI
-8 LFFAATALTTQA
+8 LFLTASAITAQ
-20 AETIYECPL
+20 AETVFESPL
-29 NTQEQA
+29 STKEQA
-35 DEWTVINSNNDS
+35 DDWTVVNSNNDGDS
-47 NDQGVEYTWA
+47 YTWK
-57 FDKYFGVMGC
+57 FDDYFGIMGC
-67 STVNPD
+67 STTNPD
-73 MAADDWLISPAIDVE
+73 LAADDWLISPAITVE
-88 EGMYMLTFEFRG
+88 QGMYMLTFEYRG
-100 SSSGEK
+100 STDGDK
-106 MDVFYGETPTASGMD
+106 LDVFYGNAPTAEAMD
-121 NLLLDLNSEEGSFI
+121 NMLLDLGTTSGNFV
-135 TQTKMFSINESGKI
+135 TYTKMFTVGSAGEI
-149 HIGFHAKSDAWSYQ
+149 HLGFHAKSDAWSYQ
-163 VAIRNVKLATS
+163 VAIRNVKLSTS
-174 EGKDLQAVEVN
+174 EGKDLQAVEVS
-185 TAKSGYNL
+185 TSTSGYNL

-199 LTIYNNGAADASNFQ
+199 LTIYNNGVADASNFQ
-214 VAYKINDNA
+214 VGYQINKNE
-223 AVTESVTATVK
+223 AVTETVAATVK
-234 AGDTYEHTFAQQADF
+234 AGESYEYTFTTQADL
-249 SATGSY
+249 SQPGTY
-255 AIKAWTALE
+255 DIKAWTALE
-264 GDELPGNDNCE
+264 GDELANNNECS
-275 TSLQHCDI
+275 TSVQHCKI
-283 SEVPYSTSFEAGEN
+283 SAVPYSTSFEPEDN
-297 IADIIFLD
+297 TADIIFLD
-305 LNDDPADEENGE
+305 LNEDPADDKNGD
-317 WGIVKDDGWF
+317 WGINTDDGWF
-327 SNFARTGENSLCYFY
+327 FNFARTGSNSLCYFY
-342 SSDHPGDDWA
+342 SKNHPGDDWA
-352 FMPAMHLTPGYYAV
+352 FMPAVHMTPGYYAV

-372 MDGYPEK
+372 MDRYAEK
-379 MKLSYGELAEGQQT
+379 MKLYYGELTEGQQS
-393 PTPESMTQVVVDYP
+393 PTPESMTQTVVDLPNIDTSSY
-407 EVANSTYTESANVI
+407 VESANVI

-429 IFGFYCYSDAS
+429 IFGFYCYSDAN
-440 QNILAVDDFSVT
+440 QNTLAVDDFSIT
-452 SIENEESD
+452 PIENIESD
-460 LSVSLVSPTADY
+460 LAVSLIFPTTDY
-472 FVKGSSSSQIAYS
+472 LIKGTSSTQIAFS
-485 VVNNGIETM
+485 ITNNGIEAMENTAI
-494 TSTTVNVT
+494 TVS
-502 IDGETVATDEIETIA
+502 IDGNQVSTDNIATIA
-517 AQETKQFITPDVLS
+517 AQETKQFLTPEVLADLES
-531 DIATG
+531 G
-536 MHTLR
+536 NHTLKVE
-541 IELSNSDDQVASNNV
+541 IINAGDQVASNN
-556 AELTF
+556 AADLEF
-561 KVVENAVVIYDF
+561 KLVENATVIYDF
-573 ETDEELDYGEKPAL
+573 ETDEELEYGEKPAL
-587 PEGFIFKVEDS
+587 PEGFIFKTEDG
-598 GTVNSGISD
+598 GTVNSALSSD
-607 EFPNNEAWNYIEI
+607 FPNNEAWNYIAI

>member
-57 FDKYFGVMGC
+57 FDTYFGIMGC

-163 VAIRNVKLATS
+163 VAIRNVKLSTS
-174 EGKDLQAVEVN
+174 EGKDLQAVEVS
-185 TAKSGYNL
+185 TSTSGYNL

-199 LTIYNNGAADASNFQ
+199 LTIYNNGVADASNFQ
-214 VAYKINDNA
+214 VGYQINKNE
-223 AVTESVTATVK
+223 AVTETVAATVK
-234 AGDTYEHTFAQQADF
+234 AGESYEYTFTTQADL
-249 SATGSY
+249 SQPGTY
-255 AIKAWTALE
+255 DIKAWTALE
-264 GDELPGNDNCE
+264 GDELANNNECS
-275 TSLQHCDI
+275 TSVQHCKI
-283 SEVPYSTSFEAGEN
+283 SAVPYSTSFEPEDN
-297 IADIIFLD
+297 TADIIFLD
-305 LNDDPADEENGE
+305 LNEDPADDKNGD
-317 WGIVKDDGWF
+317 WGINTDDGWF
-327 SNFARTGENSLCYFY
+327 SNFARTGSNSLCYFY
-342 SSDHPGDDWA
+342 SKNHPGDDWA

-372 MDGYPEK
+372 MDRYAEK
-379 MKLSYGELAEGQQT
+379 MKLYYGELTEGQQS
-393 PTPESMTQVVVDYP
+393 PTPESMTQTVVDLPNIDTSSY
-407 EVANSTYTESANVI
+407 VESANVI

-429 IFGFYCYSDAS
+429 IFGFYCYSDAN
-440 QNILAVDDFSVT
+440 QNTLAVDDFSIT
-452 SIENEESD
+452 PIENIESD
-460 LSVSLVSPTADY
+460 LAVSLIFPTTDY
-472 FVKGSSSSQIAYS
+472 LIKGTSSTQIAFS
-485 VVNNGIETM
+485 ITNNGIEAMENTAI
-494 TSTTVNVT
+494 TVS
-502 IDGETVATDEIETIA
+502 IDGNQVSTDNIATIA
-517 AQETKQFITPDVLS
+517 AQETKQFLTPEVLADMES
-531 DIATG
+531 G
-536 MHTLR
+536 NHTLKVE
-541 IELSNSDDQVASNNV
+541 IINAGDQVASNN
-556 AELTF
+556 AADLEF
-561 KVVENAVVIYDF
+561 KLVENATVIYDF
-573 ETDEELDYGEKPAL
+573 ETDEELEYGEKPAL
-587 PEGFIFKVEDS
+587 PEGFIFKTEDG
-598 GTVNSGISD
+598 GTVNSALSSD
-607 EFPNNEAWNYIEI
+607 FPNNEAWNYIAI

>member
-1 MKHFYSL
+1 MKLFSTFL
-8 LFFAATALTTQA
+8 LAAATAVTAQA
-20 AETIYECPL
+20 AETVFECPL

-35 DEWTVINSNNDS
+35 DQWTVIDNNHD
-47 NDQGVEYTWA
+47 DYTWE
-57 FDKYFGVMGC
+57 FDDYLETMGC
-67 STVNPD
+67 STTNPD
-73 MAADDWLISPAIDVE
+73 MGADDWLISPEINVE
-88 EGMYMLTFEFRG
+88 AGMYMLAFEYRG
-100 SSSGEK
+100 SSGDK
-106 MDVFYGETPTASGMD
+106 MDVFYGNGQTIEDMD
-121 NLLLDLNSEEGSFI
+121 NLLLDLPSTDGDFI
-135 TQTKMFSINESGKI
+135 TYTKMFTVAEDGKI
-149 HIGFHAKSDAWSYQ
+149 YLGFHAKSDAWSYQ
-163 VAIRNVKLATS
+163 VTLRNVKLTTS
-174 EGKDLQAVEVN
+174 EGKDLQAMSVSSI
-185 TAKSGYNL
+185 KSGYNL
-193 GTAPVK
+193 GSAPVK
-199 LTIYNNGAADASNFQ
+199 LSIYNNGVADVSNFQ
-214 VAYKINDNA
+214 VAYQINENP
-223 AVTESVTATVK
+223 AVTETVNATIK
-234 AGDTYEHTFAQQADF
+234 AGESYEYTFSTQADF
-249 SATGSY
+249 TQPGTY
-255 AIKAWTALE
+255 DIKAWTALE
-264 GDELPGNDNCE
+264 GDELANNNECS
-275 TSLQHCDI
+275 TSVQHCKI
-283 SEVPYSTSFEAGEN
+283 SAVPYSTSFEPEDN
-297 IADIIFLD
+297 TADIIFLD
-305 LNDDPADEENGE
+305 LNEDPADDKNGD
-317 WGIVKDDGWF
+317 WGITTDDGWS
-327 SNFARTGENSLCYFY
+327 SNFARTGSNSLCYFY
-342 SSDHPGDDWA
+342 SKNHPGDDWA

-429 IFGFYCYSDAS
+429 IFGFYCYSDAN

-541 IELSNSDDQVASNNV
+541 IELSNSDDHVASNNV

-598 GTVNSGISD
+598 GTVNSALSSD
-607 EFPNNEAWNYIEI
+607 FPNNEAWNYIAI

-633 ASWLDGTER
+633 ASWLDGAEQ
-642 ADRWCIFPKVKVT
+642 ADRWCIFPKVKIT
-655 GENADAVWASNSADP
+655 GNNADAVWASNSADSN
-670 DFPET
+670 FPET
-675 YEVLVSST
+675 YEVLVSTT

-688 DFEKLLTV
+688 DFEKVLTV
-696 ENDANQPGLHG
+696 ENDASQPSLHG
-707 VDLSKYDGKEIY
+707 VDLSKYNGKEIH

-735 NVGFYGNVSLAQGGI
+735 NVGFYGNVEHAQGGI
-750 SSIAD
+750 SNIKD
-755 NNWKVTV
+755 NGWKVAV
-762 SSEELTCTADNVS
+762 DGEELTCTAENVN
-775 NIAVYDMSGRF
+775 NITIYDISGRF
-786 VAGSDTET
+786 AASSNSQT

-799 LQKGIYIASI
+799 LQKGIYIAVI
-809 TADGS
+809 TADGQ

>member
-1 MKHFYSL
+1 MKLFYTI
-8 LFFAATALTTQA
+8 LFLTASAITAQ
-20 AETIYECPL
+20 AETVFESPL
-29 NTQEQA
+29 STKEQA
-35 DEWTVINSNNDS
+35 DDWTVVNSNNDGDS
-47 NDQGVEYTWA
+47 YTWK
-57 FDKYFGVMGC
+57 FDDYFGIMGC
-67 STVNPD
+67 STTNPD
-73 MAADDWLISPAIDVE
+73 LAADDWLISPAITVE
-88 EGMYMLTFEFRG
+88 QGMYLLTFEYRG
-100 SSSGEK
+100 STDGDK
-106 MDVFYGETPTASGMD
+106 LDVFYGNAPTAEAMD
-121 NLLLDLNSEEGSFI
+121 NMLLDLGTTSGNFV
-135 TQTKMFSINESGKI
+135 TYTKMFTVGSAGEI
-149 HIGFHAKSDAWSYQ
+149 HLGFHAKSDAWSYQ
-163 VAIRNVKLATS
+163 VAIRNVKLSTS
-174 EGKDLQAVEVN
+174 EGKDLQAVEVS
-185 TAKSGYNL
+185 TSTSGYNL

-199 LTIYNNGAADASNFQ
+199 LTIYNNGVADASNFQ
-214 VAYKINDNA
+214 VGYQINKNE
-223 AVTESVTATVK
+223 AVTETVAATVK
-234 AGDTYEHTFAQQADF
+234 AGESYEYTFSTQADF
-249 SATGSY
+249 STAGSY
-255 AIKAWTALE
+255 TVRAWTAID
-264 GDELPGNDNCE
+264 GDELTNNDECS
-275 TSLQHCDI
+275 TSLQHCSI
-283 SEVPYSTSFEAGEN
+283 SAVPYSSSFEQDEN
-297 IADIIFLD
+297 IADIIYLD
-305 LNDDPADEENGE
+305 LNEDPEDEENGD
-317 WGIVKDDGWF
+317 WGVTTDDGWF
-327 SNFARTGENSLCYFY
+327 SSFARTGNNSLCYFY
-342 SSDHPGDDWA
+342 SSNHPGNDWA

-429 IFGFYCYSDAS
+429 IFGFYCYSDAN

-561 KVVENAVVIYDF
+561 KVVENAVLIYDF

-719 LAIRLVTADGY
+719 LAIRLVTAYGY

>member
-57 FDKYFGVMGC
+57 FDTYFGVMGC

-163 VAIRNVKLATS
+163 VAIRNVKLSTS
-174 EGKDLQAVEVN
+174 EGKDLQAVEVS
-185 TAKSGYNL
+185 TSTSGYNL

-199 LTIYNNGAADASNFQ
+199 LTIYNNGVADASNFQ
-214 VAYKINDNA
+214 VGYQINKNE
-223 AVTESVTATVK
+223 AVTETVAATVK
-234 AGDTYEHTFAQQADF
+234 AGESYEYTFSTQADF
-249 SATGSY
+249 STAGSY
-255 AIKAWTALE
+255 TVRAWTAID
-264 GDELPGNDNCE
+264 GDELTNNDECS
-275 TSLQHCDI
+275 TSLQHCSI
-283 SEVPYSTSFEAGEN
+283 SAVPYSSSFEQDEN
-297 IADIIFLD
+297 IADIIYLD
-305 LNDDPADEENGE
+305 LNEDPADDKNGD
-317 WGIVKDDGWF
+317 WGITTDDGWS
-327 SNFARTGENSLCYFY
+327 SNFARTGSNSLCYFY
-342 SSDHPGDDWA
+342 SKNHPGDDWA
-352 FMPAMHLTPGYYAV
+352 FMPAVHMTPGYYAV

-379 MKLSYGELAEGQQT
+379 MKLYYGELTEGQQS
-393 PTPESMTQVVVDYP
+393 PTPESMTHTVVDLPNIDTSSY
-407 EVANSTYTESANVI
+407 VESANVI

-429 IFGFYCYSDAS
+429 IFGFYCYSDAN
-440 QNILAVDDFSVT
+440 QNTLAVDDFSIT
-452 SIENEESD
+452 PIENIESD
-460 LSVSLVSPTADY
+460 LAVSLIFPTTDY
-472 FVKGSSSSQIAYS
+472 LIKGTSSTQIAFS
-485 VVNNGIETM
+485 ITNNGIEAMENTAI
-494 TSTTVNVT
+494 TVS
-502 IDGETVATDEIETIA
+502 IDGNQVSTDNIATIA
-517 AQETKQFITPDVLS
+517 AQETKQFLTPEVLADLES
-531 DIATG
+531 G
-536 MHTLR
+536 NHTLKVE
-541 IELSNSDDQVASNNV
+541 IINAGDQVASNN
-556 AELTF
+556 AADLEF
-561 KVVENAVVIYDF
+561 KLVENATVIYDF
-573 ETDEELDYGEKPAL
+573 ETDEELEYGEKPAL
-587 PEGFIFKVEDS
+587 PEGFIFKTEDG
-598 GTVNSGISD
+598 GTVNSALSSD
-607 EFPNNEAWNYIEI
+607 FPNNEAWNYIAI

>member
-1 MKHFYSL
+1 MKLFYTI
-8 LFFAATALTTQA
+8 LFLTASAITAQ
-20 AETIYECPL
+20 AETVFESPL
-29 NTQEQA
+29 STKEQA
-35 DEWTVINSNNDS
+35 DDWTVVNSNNDGDS
-47 NDQGVEYTWA
+47 YTWK
-57 FDKYFGVMGC
+57 FDDYFGIMGC

-73 MAADDWLISPAIDVE
+73 MAADDWLISPAITVE
-88 EGMYMLTFEFRG
+88 QGMYMLTFEYRG
-100 SSSGEK
+100 STDGDK
-106 MDVFYGETPTASGMD
+106 LDVFYGNAPTAEAMD
-121 NLLLDLNSEEGSFI
+121 NMLLDLGTTSGNFV
-135 TQTKMFSINESGKI
+135 TYTKMFTVGSAGEI
-149 HIGFHAKSDAWSYQ
+149 HLGFHAKSDAWSYQ

-352 FMPAMHLTPGYYAV
+352 FMPALHITPGYYSV

-372 MDGYPEK
+372 MQGYPEK
-379 MKLSYGELAEGQQT
+379 MKLCYGELLPGQQA
-393 PTPESMTQVVVDYP
+393 PTPESMTQTVVDYT
-407 EVANSTYTESANVI
+407 EVENETYAESANVI
-421 HIEKEGDY
+421 HIEKEGNY
-429 IFGFYCYSDAS
+429 IFGFFCYSEAN
-440 QNILAVDDFSVT
+440 QNTLAVDDFSVT
-452 SIENEESD
+452 PIENTESD
-460 LSVSLVSPTADY
+460 LAVSLISPTSDY
-472 FVKGSSSSQIAYS
+472 VVRGMSSDQIAYS
-485 VVNNGIETM
+485 VVNNGIEAIAA
-494 TSTTVNVT
+494 TSINIT
-502 IDGETVATDEIETIA
+502 IDGNSVATSSIETIA
-517 AQETKQFITPDVLS
+517 AQETKQFITPEVLAGIS
-531 DIATG
+531 AG
-536 MHTLR
+536 NHTLK
-541 IELSNSDDQVASNNV
+541 IELVNSSDQVASNNV
-556 AELTF
+556 AELSF
-561 KVVENAVVIYDF
+561 KLVEDATVIYDF
-573 ETDEELDYGEKPAL
+573 ETDEELEYGEKPAL
-587 PEGFIFKVEDS
+587 PEGFIFKTEDG
-598 GTVNSGISD
+598 GTVNSALSSD
-607 EFPNNEAWNYIEI
+607 FPNNEAWNYIAI

>member
-1 MKHFYSL
+1 MKLFYTI
-8 LFFAATALTTQA
+8 LFLTASAITAQ
-20 AETIYECPL
+20 AETVFESPL
-29 NTQEQA
+29 STKEQA
-35 DEWTVINSNNDS
+35 DDWTVVNSNNDGDS
-47 NDQGVEYTWA
+47 YTWK
-57 FDKYFGVMGC
+57 FDDYFGIMGC
-67 STVNPD
+67 STTNPD
-73 MAADDWLISPAIDVE
+73 LAADDWLISPAITVE
-88 EGMYMLTFEFRG
+88 QGMYMLTFEYRG
-100 SSSGEK
+100 STDGDK
-106 MDVFYGETPTASGMD
+106 LDVFYGNAPTAEAMD
-121 NLLLDLNSEEGSFI
+121 NMLLDLGTTSGNFV
-135 TQTKMFSINESGKI
+135 TYTKMFTVGSAGEI
-149 HIGFHAKSDAWSYQ
+149 HLGFHAKSDAWSYQ
-163 VAIRNVKLATS
+163 VAIRNVKLSTS
-174 EGKDLQAVEVN
+174 EGKDLQAVEVS
-185 TAKSGYNL
+185 TSTSGYNL
-193 GTAPVK
+193 DTAPVK
-199 LTIYNNGAADASNFQ
+199 LTIYNNGVADASNFQ
-214 VAYKINDNA
+214 VGYQINKNE
-223 AVTESVTATVK
+223 AVTETVAATVK
-234 AGDTYEHTFAQQADF
+234 AGESYEYTFTTQADL
-249 SATGSY
+249 SQPGTY
-255 AIKAWTALE
+255 DIKAWTALE
-264 GDELPGNDNCE
+264 GDELANNNECS
-275 TSLQHCDI
+275 TSVQHCKI
-283 SEVPYSTSFEAGEN
+283 SAVPYSTSFEPEDN
-297 IADIIFLD
+297 TADIIFLD
-305 LNDDPADEENGE
+305 LNEDPADDKNGD
-317 WGIVKDDGWF
+317 WGINTDDGWF
-327 SNFARTGENSLCYFY
+327 SNFARTGSNSLCYFY
-342 SSDHPGDDWA
+342 SKNHPGDDWA
-352 FMPAMHLTPGYYAV
+352 FMPAVHMTPGYYAV

-372 MDGYPEK
+372 MDRYAEK
-379 MKLSYGELAEGQQT
+379 MKLYYGELTEGQQS
-393 PTPESMTQVVVDYP
+393 PTPESMTQTVVDLPNIDTSSY
-407 EVANSTYTESANVI
+407 VESANVI

-429 IFGFYCYSDAS
+429 IFGFYCYSDAN
-440 QNILAVDDFSVT
+440 QNTLAVDDFSIT
-452 SIENEESD
+452 PIENIESD
-460 LSVSLVSPTADY
+460 LAVSLIFPTTDY
-472 FVKGSSSSQIAYS
+472 LIKGTSSTQIAFS
-485 VVNNGIETM
+485 ITNNGIEAMENTAI
-494 TSTTVNVT
+494 TVS
-502 IDGETVATDEIETIA
+502 IDGNQVSTDNIATIA
-517 AQETKQFITPDVLS
+517 AQETKQFLTPEVLADLES
-531 DIATG
+531 G
-536 MHTLR
+536 NHTLKVE
-541 IELSNSDDQVASNNV
+541 IINAGDQVASNN
-556 AELTF
+556 AADLEF
-561 KVVENAVVIYDF
+561 KLVENATVIYDF
-573 ETDEELDYGEKPAL
+573 ETDEELEYGEKPAL
-587 PEGFIFKVEDS
+587 PEGFIFKTEDG
-598 GTVNSGISD
+598 GTVNSALSSD
-607 EFPNNEAWNYIEI
+607 FPNNEAWNYIAI

>member
-1 MKHFYSL
+1 MKLFYTI
-8 LFFAATALTTQA
+8 LFLTASAITAQ
-20 AETIYECPL
+20 AETVFESPL
-29 NTQEQA
+29 STKEQA
-35 DEWTVINSNNDS
+35 DDWTVVNSNNDGDS
-47 NDQGVEYTWA
+47 YTWK
-57 FDKYFGVMGC
+57 FDDYFGIMGC
-67 STVNPD
+67 STTNPD
-73 MAADDWLISPAIDVE
+73 LAADDWLISPAITVE
-88 EGMYMLTFEFRG
+88 QGMYMLTFEYRG
-100 SSSGEK
+100 STDGDK
-106 MDVFYGETPTASGMD
+106 LDVFYGNAPTAEAMD
-121 NLLLDLNSEEGSFI
+121 NMLLDLGTTSGNFV
-135 TQTKMFSINESGKI
+135 TYTKMFTVGSAGEI
-149 HIGFHAKSDAWSYQ
+149 HLGFHAKSDAWSYQ
-163 VAIRNVKLATS
+163 VAIRNVKLSTS
-174 EGKDLQAVEVN
+174 EGKDLQAVEVS
-185 TAKSGYNL
+185 TSTSGYNL

-199 LTIYNNGAADASNFQ
+199 LTIYNNGVADASNFQ
-214 VAYKINDNA
+214 VGYQINKNE
-223 AVTESVTATVK
+223 AVTETVAATVK
-234 AGDTYEHTFAQQADF
+234 AGESYEYTFTTQADL
-249 SATGSY
+249 SQPGTY
-255 AIKAWTALE
+255 DIKAWTALE
-264 GDELPGNDNCE
+264 GDELANNNECS
-275 TSLQHCDI
+275 TSVQHCKI
-283 SEVPYSTSFEAGEN
+283 SAVPYSTSFEPEDN
-297 IADIIFLD
+297 TADIIFLD
-305 LNDDPADEENGE
+305 LNEDPADDKNGD
-317 WGIVKDDGWF
+317 WGINTDDGWF
-327 SNFARTGENSLCYFY
+327 SNFARTGSNSLCYFY
-342 SSDHPGDDWA
+342 SKNHPGDDWA

-372 MDGYPEK
+372 MDRYAEK
-379 MKLSYGELAEGQQT
+379 MKLYYGELTEGQQS
-393 PTPESMTQVVVDYP
+393 PTPESMTQTVVDLPNIDTSSY
-407 EVANSTYTESANVI
+407 VESANVI

-429 IFGFYCYSDAS
+429 IFGFYCYSDAN
-440 QNILAVDDFSVT
+440 QNTLAVDDFSIT
-452 SIENEESD
+452 PIENIESD
-460 LSVSLVSPTADY
+460 LAVSLIFPTTDY
-472 FVKGSSSSQIAYS
+472 LIKGTSSTQIAFS
-485 VVNNGIETM
+485 ITNNGIEAMENTAI
-494 TSTTVNVT
+494 TVS
-502 IDGETVATDEIETIA
+502 IDGNQVSTDNIATIA
-517 AQETKQFITPDVLS
+517 AQETKQFLTPEVLADLES
-531 DIATG
+531 G
-536 MHTLR
+536 NHTLKVE
-541 IELSNSDDQVASNNV
+541 IINAGDQVASNN
-556 AELTF
+556 AADLEF
-561 KVVENAVVIYDF
+561 KLVENATVIYDF
-573 ETDEELDYGEKPAL
+573 ETDEELEYGEKPAL
-587 PEGFIFKVEDS
+587 PEGFIFKTEDG
-598 GTVNSGISD
+598 GTVNSALSSD
-607 EFPNNEAWNYIEI
+607 FPNNEAWNYIAI